1 MPVKFLC
8 SSCNKTLR
16 VSEKYVGKRA
26 KCPQCTT
33 VNTVPAQSASEQLDS
48 SAGIESLPSV
58 DTSFG
63 NGAQPQ
69 AAPVGNNP
77 YAVSTAAKQSAFQSS
92 SQMKLGAGNSGGVL
106 AIYRPLHEASF
117 FLGLL
122 AWGSIILGGIFC
134 LTIVG
139 AIQGGIMLWVG
150 ITLKGA
156 NDSIKHAFQTGNTQA
171 LYIASS
177 KLSTYFKINGVLMM
191 IGVGILLLYV
201 LFIIVFMVIAVSAN
215 AAKF

>member
-1 MPVKFLC
+1 
-8 SSCNKTLR
+8 
-16 VSEKYVGKRA
+16 
-26 KCPQCTT
+26 
-33 VNTVPAQSASEQLDS
+33 
-48 SAGIESLPSV
+48 
-58 DTSFG
+58 
-63 NGAQPQ
+63 
-69 AAPVGNNP
+69 
-77 YAVSTAAKQSAFQSS
+77 
-92 SQMKLGAGNSGGVL
+92 
-106 AIYRPLHEASF
+106 
-117 FLGLL
+117 
-122 AWGSIILGGIFC
+122 
-134 LTIVG
+134 
-139 AIQGGIMLWVG
+139 MLWVG